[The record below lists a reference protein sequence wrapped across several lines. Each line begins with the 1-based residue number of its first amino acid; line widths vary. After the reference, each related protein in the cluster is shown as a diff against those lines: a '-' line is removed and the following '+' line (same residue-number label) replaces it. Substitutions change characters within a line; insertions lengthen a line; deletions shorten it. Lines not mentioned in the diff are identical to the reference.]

1 MNMKSLTLLFLSLV
15 LVACNGVTPQVS
27 NSKNQVSKGLVSTVM
42 SQVAGGDTTVAV
54 NAVAPSDVKESQEF
68 TLPFQKQGN

>member
-15 LVACNGVTPQVS
+15 LVACNGVTPQIS
-27 NSKNQVSKGLVSTVM
+27 NSKNKSSKGLATTVM

-54 NAVAPSDVKESQEF
+54 NTVAPSDVKESQEF
-68 TLPFQKQGN
+68 TLPLQKRGN